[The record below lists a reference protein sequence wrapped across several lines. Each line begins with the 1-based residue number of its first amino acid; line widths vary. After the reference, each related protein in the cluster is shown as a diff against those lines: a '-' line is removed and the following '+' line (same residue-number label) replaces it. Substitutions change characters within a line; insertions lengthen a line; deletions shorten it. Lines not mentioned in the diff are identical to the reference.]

1 MGDRASKISRSKL
14 FKTSELG
21 FQIAERSYM
30 VVPPVFH
37 DRVSGLRWSRL
48 MVRLVVDRHH

>member
-21 FQIAERSYM
+21 FQVAERSYM
-30 VVPPVFH
+30 VVLSVFH